1 MEINITD
8 IFCMLG
14 KRGSGK
20 SEMTKHFLRIMDKND
35 YPLLILDVNNEY
47 KINDYQN
54 AKIFKPKNLEDYIN
68 HYEEN
73 INRFVSSNNSGMI
86 VFEDIDILVSSSK
99 IPMPI
104 LDLVIRGRHKNIGCM
119 FLFRRANNIH
129 KQILYNSHHI
139 FIPKIT
145 LPNDVKYLSDYI
157 PDTEII
163 VPHLKKFEFLEYEFD
178 SEEKNIVRLNLKN
191 DRLEIV
197 KNL

>member
-139 FIPKIT
+139 FIPKIS
-145 LPNDVKYLSDYI
+145 LHYQIHI
-157 PDTEII
+157 PGIQIFSNGE
-163 VPHLKKFEFLEYEFD
+163 
-178 SEEKNIVRLNLKN
+178 R
-191 DRLEIV
+191 
-197 KNL
+197 